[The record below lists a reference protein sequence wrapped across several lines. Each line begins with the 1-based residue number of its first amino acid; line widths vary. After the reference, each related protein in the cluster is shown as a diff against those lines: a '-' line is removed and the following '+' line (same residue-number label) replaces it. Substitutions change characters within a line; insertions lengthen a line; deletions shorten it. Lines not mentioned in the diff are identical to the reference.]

1 MKNLTIKMKLI
12 IIASVSTFGFLLTAF
27 FVNKIINDFHA
38 LAESELL
45 VERLSSNAYELR
57 KHEKDFLARKDLK
70 YKDKF
75 VKTVHDL
82 ENNEKKLLKD
92 LTEQDIATKDIE
104 IFLSY
109 VKEYETI
116 FLELVSLQEKI
127 GLHPKDGL
135 YRNLRASV
143 HKVQNSA
150 KKSNNNELLAI
161 VYDLRKQEKDFMLRR
176 DLKYVKKFESIIDK
190 LLDTS
195 TLMTPERVR
204 NLEIY
209 KKNFLFLVDAEVKK
223 GLTSNDGIMK
233 KMRATIHKTEK
244 MNAKMIE
251 DMLLAIEDK
260 FTQIK
265 IMVFILIIISII
277 LVLVFSFYISF
288 GLNKSIIQFQRGLE
302 DFFKYLNKEVD
313 NVKLLDDSAK
323 DELGRMSK
331 VINQS
336 IKNIELELESEKN
349 VINQVVQVMHEFE
362 QGDLS
367 QRINVSTR
375 NQALSELLTVVNK
388 MGDNLET
395 NITKVLSVLENF
407 SNLNFRAKVDS
418 QGIKEHLEKLAL
430 GVNNLGEATTKML
443 QDNKRNGLI
452 LQDSSSVLLS
462 NVNNLNN
469 ASNTAA
475 ASLEETAAALEE
487 ITSTV
492 NNNSEKM
499 HQMSDLASDVTA
511 SVSTGENL
519 ATKTTASMDE
529 INEKVGAINEAITV
543 IDQIAFQTNILSL
556 NAAVEAA
563 TAGEAGKGFA
573 VVAQEVRNLASRSAE
588 AAKEIK
594 TLVEDANVKANEG
607 KTISTEMIQGYSQ
620 LNTNISKTIELINEV
635 SSASKEQQVGIS
647 QINDAVNSLDKQ
659 TQENAS
665 VATQTYDI
673 ATQTAKI
680 SEDIVEDANKKE
692 FDGKDNISID
702 SIKTKSTKQKIVQA
716 APVKANTTK
725 SSVFQSETKK
735 STNSIQAQ
743 TKTITANN
751 TKDDDE
757 WESF

>member
-27 FVNKIINDFHA
+27 FVNKIIYDFHI
-38 LAESELL
+38 LAESQLL

-75 VKTVHDL
+75 VKTVDDL
-82 ENNEKKLLKD
+82 EKNEKMLLKD
-92 LTEQDIATKDIE
+92 LTEQDIATEDIE
-104 IFLSY
+104 TFLTY
-109 VKEYETI
+109 VKEYESV
-116 FLELVSLQEKI
+116 FLDLVTLQQQI
-127 GLHPKDGL
+127 GLNPKDGL
-135 YRNLRASV
+135 YGSLRASV
-143 HKVQNSA
+143 HKVQESA
-150 KKSNNNELLAI
+150 KKSNNSELLAI

-190 LLDTS
+190 LLASS
-195 TLMTPERVR
+195 TLMTPERVK
-204 NLEIY
+204 NLETY
-209 KKNFLFLVDAEVKK
+209 KKDFLSLIDAEVKK

-233 KMRATIHKTEK
+233 EMRATIHKTEK
-244 MNAKMIE
+244 MHSKMTE
-251 DMLLAIEDK
+251 DILNAIEDK

-265 IMVFILIIISII
+265 IMIFSLIVISII
-277 LVLVFSFYISF
+277 LVLVFSFYISN
-288 GLNKSIIQFQRGLE
+288 GLNKSIYAFQEGLE
-302 DFFKYLNKEVD
+302 DFFRYLNKEVD
-313 NVKLLDDSAK
+313 SVKLLDDDSK
-323 DELGRMSK
+323 DEVGTMSK
-331 VINQS
+331 VINQN
-336 IKNIELELESEKN
+336 IKNIERELESEKN

-367 QRINVSTR
+367 QRINVSTK
-375 NQALSELLTVVNK
+375 NKGLSELLTVVNK

-395 NITKVLSVLENF
+395 NISKVLAVLESF
-407 SNLNFRAKVDS
+407 SNLDFRAKVDS

-680 SEDIVEDANKKE
+680 SEDIVEDADKKE
-692 FDGKDNISID
+692 FDGKDNINID
-702 SIKTKSTKQKIVQA
+702 SIKTKSTKQKTVQS
-716 APVKANTTK
+716 APIKASTPKTTV
-725 SSVFQSETKK
+725 SQSETKK
-735 STNSIQAQ
+735 SLNSTKTQS
-743 TKTITANN
+743 KTITANN

>member
-1 MKNLTIKMKLI
+1 MKNLKIKMKLVI
-12 IIASVSTFGFLLTAF
+12 LALASTFGFLLTAF
-27 FVNKIINDFHA
+27 FVNKIIQDFHV
-38 LAESELL
+38 LAESQLL
-45 VERLSSNAYELR
+45 VERLSSNTYELR

-75 VKTVHDL
+75 LKTVDDL
-82 ENNEKKLLKD
+82 ENNKKRLLKD
-92 LTEQDIATKDIE
+92 LKQENIATEDIE
-104 IFLSY
+104 TFLSY
-109 VKEYETI
+109 VKEYERV
-116 FLELVSLQEKI
+116 FLELVTIQQKI
-127 GLHPKDGL
+127 GLNPKDGL
-135 YRNLRASV
+135 YGSLRASV
-143 HKVQNSA
+143 HKVQDSA
-150 KKSNNNELLAI
+150 KKSNSNELLAI

-176 DLKYVKKFESIIDK
+176 DLKYVKKFESKIDK
-190 LLDTS
+190 LLVSS
-195 TLMTPERVR
+195 TLMTPERVK
-204 NLEIY
+204 NLETY
-209 KKNFLFLVDAEVKK
+209 KKDFLSLIDAEVKK

-233 KMRATIHKTEK
+233 EMRTTIHKTEK
-244 MNAKMIE
+244 MHAKMTE
-251 DMLLAIEDK
+251 DILNAIEDK

-265 IMVFILIIISII
+265 IMIFTLIVISII
-277 LVLVFSFYISF
+277 LVLVFSFYISN
-288 GLNKSIIQFQRGLE
+288 GLNKSIYAFQKGLE
-302 DFFKYLNKEVD
+302 EFFRYLNKEVD
-313 NVKLLDDSAK
+313 SVKLLDDSSK
-323 DELGRMSK
+323 DEVGTMSK
-331 VINQS
+331 VINQN
-336 IKNIELELESEKN
+336 IKNIELELEREKN

-375 NQALSELLTVVNK
+375 NQGLNELLTVVNK

-395 NITKVLSVLENF
+395 NINKVLLVLESF
-407 SNLNFRAKVDS
+407 SNLDFRVKVDS

-452 LQDSSSVLLS
+452 LQDSSSILLE

-499 HQMSDLASDVTA
+499 YQMSNLASDVTS

-519 ATKTTASMDE
+519 ASRTTASMDE

-573 VVAQEVRNLASRSAE
+573 VVAAEVRNLASRSAE
-588 AAKEIK
+588 AAKKIK
-594 TLVEDANVKANEG
+594 GLVEDANIKANEG

-620 LNTNISKTIELINEV
+620 LNTNITKTIELINEV

-680 SEDIVEDANKKE
+680 SEDIVEEADKKE
-692 FDGKDNISID
+692 FDGKDNINID
-702 SIKTKSTKQKIVQA
+702 SIKTKSTKEKTVQA
-716 APVKANTTK
+716 TTVKASATK
-725 SSVFQSETKK
+725 I
-735 STNSIQAQ
+735 TNSIQPQ

-751 TKDDDE
+751 TKDDE

>member
-27 FVNKIINDFHA
+27 FVNKIIYDFHI
-38 LAESELL
+38 LAESQLL

-75 VKTVHDL
+75 VKTVDDL
-82 ENNEKKLLKD
+82 EKNEKMLLKD
-92 LTEQDIATKDIE
+92 LTEQDIATEDIE
-104 IFLSY
+104 TFLTY
-109 VKEYETI
+109 VKEYESV
-116 FLELVSLQEKI
+116 FLDLVTLQQQI
-127 GLHPKDGL
+127 GLNPKDGL
-135 YRNLRASV
+135 YGSLRASV
-143 HKVQNSA
+143 HKVQESA
-150 KKSNNNELLAI
+150 KKSNSSELLAI

-190 LLDTS
+190 LLASS
-195 TLMTPERVR
+195 TLMTPERVQ
-204 NLEIY
+204 NLETY
-209 KKNFLFLVDAEVKK
+209 KKDFLSLIDAEVKK

-233 KMRATIHKTEK
+233 EMRATIHKTEK
-244 MNAKMIE
+244 MHAKMTE
-251 DMLLAIEDK
+251 DILNAIEDK

-265 IMVFILIIISII
+265 IMIFSLIVISII
-277 LVLVFSFYISF
+277 LVLVFSFYISN
-288 GLNKSIIQFQRGLE
+288 GLNKSIYAFQEGLE
-302 DFFKYLNKEVD
+302 DFFRYLNKEVD
-313 NVKLLDDSAK
+313 SVKLLDDDSK
-323 DELGRMSK
+323 DEVGTMSK
-331 VINQS
+331 VINQN
-336 IKNIELELESEKN
+336 IKNIERELESEKN

-367 QRINVSTR
+367 QRINVSTK
-375 NQALSELLTVVNK
+375 NKGLSELLTVVNK

-395 NITKVLSVLENF
+395 NISKVLAVLESF
-407 SNLNFRAKVDS
+407 SNLDFRAKVDS

-680 SEDIVEDANKKE
+680 SEDIVEDADKKE
-692 FDGKDNISID
+692 FDGKDNINIGSN
-702 SIKTKSTKQKIVQA
+702 KTKTTKQKTVQA
-716 APVKANTTK
+716 TPVKASTPKTTV
-725 SSVFQSETKK
+725 SQSETKK
-735 STNSIQAQ
+735 SVNSIKTQS
-743 TKTITANN
+743 KTITANN

>member
-27 FVNKIINDFHA
+27 FVNKIIHDFHV
-38 LAESELL
+38 LAESQLL

-75 VKTVHDL
+75 VKTVNDL
-82 ENNEKKLLKD
+82 ENNEKMLLKD
-92 LTEQDIATKDIE
+92 LTEQDIATEDIE
-104 IFLSY
+104 TFLAY
-109 VKEYETI
+109 VKEYESV
-116 FLELVSLQEKI
+116 FLDLVTLQQQI
-127 GLHPKDGL
+127 GLNPKDGL
-135 YRNLRASV
+135 YGSLRASV
-143 HKVQNSA
+143 HKVQESA
-150 KKSNNNELLAI
+150 KKSNNSELLAI

-190 LLDTS
+190 LLASS
-195 TLMTPERVR
+195 TLMTPERVE
-204 NLEIY
+204 NLKTY
-209 KKNFLFLVDAEVKK
+209 KKDFLLLIDAEVKK

-233 KMRATIHKTEK
+233 QMRATIHKTEK
-244 MNAKMIE
+244 MHAKMTE
-251 DMLLAIEDK
+251 DILKAIEDK

-265 IMVFILIIISII
+265 IMIFTLIVISII
-277 LVLVFSFYISF
+277 LVLVFSFYISN
-288 GLNKSIIQFQRGLE
+288 GLNRSIYAFQEGLE
-302 DFFKYLNKEVD
+302 DFFRYLNKEVD
-313 NVKLLDDSAK
+313 SVKLLDDSSK
-323 DELGRMSK
+323 DEVGTMSK
-331 VINQS
+331 VINQN

-375 NQALSELLTVVNK
+375 NQGLSELLTVVNK

-395 NITKVLSVLENF
+395 NISKVLAVLESF
-407 SNLNFRAKVDS
+407 SNLDFRAKVDS

-692 FDGKDNISID
+692 FDGKDNINIGSN
-702 SIKTKSTKQKIVQA
+702 KTKTTKQKTVQA
-716 APVKANTTK
+716 TPVKANTTK
-725 SSVFQSETKK
+725 STISQSETKK
-735 STNSIQAQ
+735 STNSVQSQ

>member
-75 VKTVHDL
+75 VKTVQDL

-135 YRNLRASV
+135 YGNLRASV
-143 HKVQNSA
+143 HKVQDSA

-407 SNLNFRAKVDS
+407 SNLNFKAKVDS

-543 IDQIAFQTNILSL
+543 IDQISFQTNILSL